1 MGLYRYCRGDDNSNL
16 MRLLQIGNFAYT
28 VKQLLFYGKLIIM
41 RIKKSLL
48 WLALISAGAV
58 SQQTL
63 AADLVIKIGSAAPLT
78 GSQALL
84 GKDNE
89 NGVKMAIEEINAAG
103 LIIGKTK
110 AKVELLSEDD
120 QADPRAATIVAQK
133 FVDQQVNGV
142 IGHLNSGATIPASKI
157 YSDAGIVQISPSAT
171 AIAYTAQGYKTSF
184 RVMTNDSQQGLALA
198 NYAVKT
204 LKAKTIAIIDDRTAY
219 GQGLADEFEK
229 DAKAA
234 GATIVAREYTNDKA
248 VDFTAII
255 TSIKGKKPDVLFFA
269 GMAPQAGPMAR
280 QIAGLQLKAQFLTGD
295 GSKSPEFIKLAG
307 GAAEGVI
314 ASSPGIEI
322 ERTPAG
328 KAFAAKFEKKFGKIQ
343 NYAPYAYEATL
354 TMLEA
359 MKAAGS
365 ADPVKYQPFLAKIS
379 RNGVVGAIAF
389 DAKGDIKNGAVTLYQ
404 VRKGGWVALP

>member
-1 MGLYRYCRGDDNSNL
+1 
-16 MRLLQIGNFAYT
+16 MRL
-28 VKQLLFYGKLIIM
+28 
-41 RIKKSLL
+41 KKSLL
-48 WLALISAGAV
+48 LLALLSAGAV
-58 SQQTL
+58 SQQTI
-63 AADLVIKIGSAAPLT
+63 AGDLVIKIGSAAPLT
-78 GSQALL
+78 GPQALL

-89 NGVKMAIEEINAAG
+89 NGVKLAIEEINAAG
-103 LIIGKTK
+103 LTIGKTK

-157 YSDAGIVQISPSAT
+157 YNDAGIVQISPSAT
-171 AIAYTAQGYKTSF
+171 AIAYTAQGYKTAF

-198 NYAVKT
+198 NYAVKN
-204 LKAKTIAIIDDRTAY
+204 LKAKNIAIIDDRTAY

-234 GATIVAREYTNDKA
+234 GAAIVAREYTNDKA

-255 TSIKGKKPDVLFFA
+255 TSIKGKKPDVVFFA
-269 GMAPQAGPMAR
+269 GMTPQAAPMMR
-280 QIAGLQLKAQFLTGD
+280 QIVGLQLKAQFLSAD
-295 GSKSPEFIKLAG
+295 GAKTPEFIKLAG
-307 GAAEGVI
+307 GAAEGAI
-314 ASSPGIEI
+314 ASSPGVVLEQS
-322 ERTPAG
+322 ANG

-354 TMLEA
+354 TLIEA
-359 MKAAGS
+359 MKVAGS
-365 ADPVKYQPFLAKIS
+365 ADPAKYQPFLAKIS
-379 RNGVVGAIAF
+379 RNGVLGPIAF

-404 VRKGGWVALP
+404 VKKGSWVALP

>member
-1 MGLYRYCRGDDNSNL
+1 
-16 MRLLQIGNFAYT
+16 MRL
-28 VKQLLFYGKLIIM
+28 
-41 RIKKSLL
+41 KKSLL
-48 WLALISAGAV
+48 LLTLFSAGAA

-89 NGVKMAIEEINAAG
+89 NGVKLAIEEINAAG
-103 LIIGKTK
+103 LTIGKTK

-157 YSDAGIVQISPSAT
+157 YNDAGIVQISPSAT
-171 AIAYTAQGYKTSF
+171 AIAYTAQGYKTAF

-198 NYAVKT
+198 NYATKT
-204 LKAKTIAIIDDRTAY
+204 LKAKNIAIIDDRTAY

-234 GATIVAREYTNDKA
+234 GAKIVAREYTNDKA

-255 TSIKGKKPDVLFFA
+255 TSIKGKKPDVVFFA
-269 GMAPQAGPMAR
+269 GMTPQAAPMMR
-280 QIAGLQLKAQFLTGD
+280 QIVGLQLKAQFLSAD
-295 GSKSPEFIKLAG
+295 GAKTPEFIKLAG
-307 GAAEGVI
+307 GAAEGAI

-322 ERTPAG
+322 EKTPAG
-328 KAFAAKFEKKFGKIQ
+328 QTFAAKFEKKYGKIQ
-343 NYAPYAYEATL
+343 NYAAYAYDATL
-354 TMLEA
+354 TLVEA

-365 ADPVKYQPFLAKIS
+365 ADPKKYQPFLAKIN
-379 RNGVVGAIAF
+379 RQGVVGAIAF
-389 DAKGDIKNGAVTLYQ
+389 DAKGDIQGGKVTLYQ
-404 VRKGGWVALP
+404 VKKGSWVALP

>member
-1 MGLYRYCRGDDNSNL
+1 MNIKHPF
-16 MRLLQIGNFAYT
+16 LL
-28 VKQLLFYGKLIIM
+28 
-41 RIKKSLL
+41 
-48 WLALISAGAV
+48 LALISACSV
-58 SQQTL
+58 SQQSV

-78 GSQALL
+78 GPQALG

-89 NGVKMAIEEINAAG
+89 NGVRLAVDEINAAG
-103 LIIGKTK
+103 LTIGGVK

-142 IGHLNSGATIPASKI
+142 IGHLNSGASIPASKI
-157 YSDAGIVQISPSAT
+157 YHDASIVQISPSST
-171 AIAYTAQGYKTSF
+171 AIAYTAQGFKTAF
-184 RVMTNDSQQGLALA
+184 RLMANDSQQGLALA
-198 NYAVKT
+198 NYATKV

-269 GMAPQAGPMAR
+269 GMSPQAGPMKR
-280 QIAGLQLKAQFLTGD
+280 QIVGLQLKAQFLSAD
-295 GSKSPEFIKLAG
+295 GAKTPEFIKLAG
-307 GAAEGVI
+307 NAAEGAI
-314 ASSPGIEI
+314 ASSPGAVIEQ
-322 ERTPAG
+322 TAAG
-328 KAFAAKFEKKFGKIQ
+328 KAFVAKFESKYGKIQ
-343 NYAPYAYEATL
+343 NYAPYAYEAAI
-354 TMLEA
+354 TMVEA

-365 ADPVKYQPFLAKIS
+365 ASPAKYLPFLAKMN
-379 RNGVVGAIAF
+379 RTGVIGAIAF
-389 DAKGDIKNGAVTLYQ
+389 DGKGDIKNGAVTLYQ
-404 VRKGGWVALP
+404 VKNGSWVAIPSK